1 MPDDREHLSV
11 GVEPHLAHHGK
22 LSYIAIPARDPI
34 TSAVFYEAVFGW
46 TLSPPDGERVA
57 YTLGPRDNAR
67 VPFSDTP
74 SGLIG
79 AFVASRGPSVDG
91 PMLHIY
97 VEDIESVLQEIEAR
111 GCEILEPVR
120 TQDGIRVAQFQ
131 DPGRNTVGV
140 WERAKAS

>member
-1 MPDDREHLSV
+1 MPDDSDLLPV

-22 LSYIAIPARDPI
+22 VSYITIPARDPI

-79 AFVASRGPSVDG
+79 AFIAMRGPSSDG
-91 PMLHIY
+91 PVLHIY
-97 VEDIESVLQEIEAR
+97 VEDIEGVLQEIEAR
-111 GCEILEPVR
+111 GCDILEPVH
-120 TQDGIRVAQFQ
+120 TEGGIRVAQFR
-131 DPGRNTVGV
+131 DPGRNVVGI
-140 WERAKAS
+140 WERAAN